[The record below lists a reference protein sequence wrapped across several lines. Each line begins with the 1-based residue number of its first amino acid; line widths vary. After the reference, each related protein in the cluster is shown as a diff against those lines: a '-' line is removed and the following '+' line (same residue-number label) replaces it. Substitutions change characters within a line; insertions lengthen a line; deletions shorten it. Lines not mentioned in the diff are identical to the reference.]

1 MEERIVLDGSV
12 AAVVAA
18 AGAADA
24 GASAD
29 AKSDSGNTSDLLVDN
44 TDSSAGDNSDSDHSG
59 DSDVSDNTDSGTD
72 TGGQTDSVVAEVID
86 AIADSGSDTATLKAL
101 IVNSDIEDLSDLL
114 AAVDDSVIV
123 VTFDGDTPDMQA
135 IIDQLTAL
143 ADGVDYSSIGIITH
157 GADGVIAF
165 SDSDPITA
173 ATLATDTEQ
182 QEFFAELGALLTD
195 DGRIDLVSCDSGD
208 GTAGDQLIAEIAEI
222 SGADVAA
229 STDAT
234 GNESDG
240 GDWILEKGDVDL
252 THEYFDVG
260 ALDNF
265 DGVLTSFTFHD
276 LSFDLA
282 ADYADD
288 YGTLYLNFDY
298 LTNFYY
304 CLSGKEI
311 TIQYYD
317 DGILH
322 SANFA
327 ADDLASASFTDDG
340 VTMSSCGNTFVLDLS
355 AYSEDLAVQGF
366 EIIPGVTYQV
376 IFSDNIF
383 TQYDDGC
390 NVYNSGL
397 ILTFVVADTSEHHD
411 NASWH
416 SNIDHSNSGGNSS
429 SSADGDSLSGLVSDI
444 ISGIADGSISDGS
457 DAISGDWGDSSDTGT
472 GDSAEG
478 DSTESDS
485 TESDS
490 AEGDSTESDSAEGD
504 SAEGDSAEGDSAEG
518 DSAEGDSAEGSAD
531 SGSGEGEAD
540 GGADAGNDGFA
551 LRSDGAA
558 SDMMVTN
565 PFSEHITSSDVQILF
580 DRTVDAFAQ
589 LGLDNA
595 AIYELIQDAMGDTM
609 TTASLVASCQQ
620 CLDNANLLMGEL
632 LAESDQDFAISGSGA
647 TAQGESVVE
656 IVQAAIDRVVQA
668 RGNALIANDLLR
680 IIALNIGDAS
690 ERLAENTFAAGV
702 MRLGASNEELT
713 YSYEVLNAIC
723 NVVKEHQ
730 DSGVPLTVAQLN
742 GLLPEIEGHA
752 RTVAKAV
759 AEDGDRA
766 SRDVLAFLTRELQQ
780 QGVDQN
786 NLQQQVSAVFEQW
799 HESIGVS
806 AVEPF
811 AVNIDSDVAVN
822 SVVPAGAM

>member
-1 MEERIVLDGSV
+1 MISRLMQMEERIVLDGSV

-24 GASAD
+24 SASAD
-29 AKSDSGNTSDLLVDN
+29 TKSDSGDASDLPAEQADN
-44 TDSSAGDNSDSDHSG
+44 TAGDGSDSDNSG
-59 DSDVSDNTDSGTD
+59 DSDAGDNTDAD
-72 TGGQTDSVVAEVID
+72 TANDGQADSTVAEVIA
-86 AIADSGSDTATLKAL
+86 AIADSSDENAATLKAL
-101 IVNSDIEDLSDLL
+101 IVNSDIDDLADLL

-143 ADGVDYSSIGIITH
+143 ADGADYSSIGIVTH

-173 ATLATDTEQ
+173 ATLAVDSEQ
-182 QEFFAELGALLTD
+182 QEFFAELGELLTA
-195 DGRIDLVSCDSGD
+195 DGRIDLISCDSGD
-208 GTAGDQLIAEIAEI
+208 GTAGDELIAEIAEI

-229 STDAT
+229 STDTT

-240 GDWILEKGDVDL
+240 GDWILEKGDIDL
-252 THEYFDVG
+252 THEYFDAG
-260 ALDNF
+260 ALDSF
-265 DGVLTSFTFHD
+265 DGVLPYFTYHD
-276 LSFDLA
+276 LSFELA
-282 ADYADD
+282 ADYAED
-288 YGTLYLNFDY
+288 YGILYLDFDY
-298 LTNFYY
+298 LTQFCS

-311 TIQYYD
+311 TIQYYA
-317 DGILH
+317 DGTMH
-322 SANFA
+322 YAHFGAS
-327 ADDLASASFTDDG
+327 DLLSDSFTSDG
-340 VTMSSCGNTFVLDLS
+340 GLTMSSSGETFVLDLS
-355 AYSEDLAVQGF
+355 PYAEDLAVQDF
-366 EIIPGVTYQV
+366 ELVSGVTYQV
-376 IFSDNIF
+376 IFSDDIF
-383 TQYDDGC
+383 EQTESG
-390 NVYNSGL
+390 NSVYNSAL
-397 ILTFVVADTSEHHD
+397 ILTFVVADTSTHHD

-416 SNIDHSNSGGNSS
+416 STLDHSSSGSGSTG
-429 SSADGDSLSGLVSDI
+429 SADGDSLDGLVSDI
-444 ISGIADGSISDGS
+444 ISGIADGSISDGV
-457 DAISGDWGDSSDTGT
+457 DDIAGDWGDASGT
-472 GDSAEG
+472 GEG
-478 DSTESDS
+478 E
-485 TESDS
+485 
-490 AEGDSTESDSAEGD
+490 SAEGD

-518 DSAEGDSAEGSAD
+518 PAG
-531 SGSGEGEAD
+531 SGSGEGASD
-540 GGADAGNDGFA
+540 GEADAGHDAFA
-551 LRSDGAA
+551 LRTDGTA

-565 PFSEHITSSDVQILF
+565 PFSEHITSSDVQLLF

-609 TTASLVASCQQ
+609 TTASLVASCEQ

-632 LAESDQDFAISGSGA
+632 VASSEHDFAQSGSGM
-647 TAQGESVVE
+647 TAQGESVVA

-723 NVVKEHQ
+723 KVVKEHK
-730 DSGVPLTVAQLN
+730 DNGSALTVAQLN
-742 GLLPEIEGHA
+742 GMLPEIEGQA

-766 SRDVLAFLTRELQQ
+766 SRDVLAFLTRQLQQ
-780 QGVDQN
+780 QGVDKD

-799 HESIGVS
+799 HQSIGVS

-811 AVNIDSDVAVN
+811 AMNIDSDVAVN
-822 SVVPAGAM
+822 GAVPAGAM